1 LGQLVAV
8 PAERL
13 DRADD
18 AALARALYRHGRD
31 GALAAGLFALARDGV
46 DGGAAAALAARLA
59 ATAPPVFPLKGG
71 DVVAAGVAPGPE
83 VGRVLRRAEEVWL
96 VEGCAADR
104 ATLLARLPALVAD
117 VSG

>member
-1 LGQLVAV
+1 
-8 PAERL
+8 
-13 DRADD
+13 
-18 AALARALYRHGRD
+18 
-31 GALAAGLFALARDGV
+31 
-46 DGGAAAALAARLA
+46 
-59 ATAPPVFPLKGG
+59 VFPLKGG